1 MNQNLEKPKRNWRRL
16 FLVIAALGLVVGLA
30 GYFLPFSPLNK
41 AETGEKQGE
50 ATLEKQGGKKKTF
63 TLDSFVVNL
72 ADADYRRYLRVTLTL
87 EYCEP
92 ELEKELLAKKHRIR
106 DVVIEVLRSKKI
118 ADLGSGGQTDALRKQ
133 LQEAINQNLTQGKI
147 EGLYFEEF
155 LVQ

>member
-41 AETGEKQGE
+41 AETG
-50 ATLEKQGGKKKTF
+50 EKQGGKKKTF

-133 LQEAINQNLTQGKI
+133 LAEAINQNLTQGKI